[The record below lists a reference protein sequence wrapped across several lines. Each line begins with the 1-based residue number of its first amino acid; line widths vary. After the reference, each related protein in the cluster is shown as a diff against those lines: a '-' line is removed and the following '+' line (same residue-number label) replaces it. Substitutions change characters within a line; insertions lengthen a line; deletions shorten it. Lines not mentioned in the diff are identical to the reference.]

1 MKDFFLNFAIDV
13 IIGLKNLFLLSS
25 VPVSENSETTERDY
39 CLAPGAASAQ
49 SLVSRHGGKIPALAA
64 SLHHT
69 TTPHTSHY
77 SWGLRGQSFSR
88 GVKLTVSE
96 DDPI

>member
-13 IIGLKNLFLLSS
+13 IIGLKNLFLLSR

-39 CLAPGAASAQ
+39 SLAPGAASAQ

-69 TTPHTSHY
+69 SHLTLQPGPQR
-77 SWGLRGQSFSR
+77 SEFLPGSKADSERG
-88 GVKLTVSE
+88 
-96 DDPI
+96 